1 MKIQKTLNLQSQY
14 SIDGEQVAF
23 FGGQVNE
30 DGSCNTPRNITN
42 EETYRSN
49 QDEVLNAFKE
59 FENQVFSLAD
69 TVKESGLC
77 E

>member
-1 MKIQKTLNLQSQY
+1 MKINKTLNLQSTY

-23 FGGQVNE
+23 FGGQINE
-30 DGSCNTPRNITN
+30 DGSCNTNRNVSN
-42 EETYRSN
+42 EAIYRNN

-59 FENQVFSLAD
+59 FENEVFKVAD
-69 TVKESGLC
+69 KVKESGLC

>member
-1 MKIQKTLNLQSQY
+1 MKISKTLNLQSQY

-23 FGGQVNE
+23 FGGQINE
-30 DGSCNTPRNITN
+30 DGSCNTNRNVSN
-42 EETYRSN
+42 EGIYRNN

-59 FENQVFSLAD
+59 FENEVFKIAD